1 MFTDVYG
8 FDTGRCIR
16 SKTNQP
22 AVVVAVLALHSVDR
36 SCNPPRR
43 RRLRTTT
50 DENPINPLQAE
61 YTLIMSSANV
71 DATNN
76 DNPIMVREDGGCEE
90 EQGVGVESSPSSASE
105 QHQQQP
111 QAPAWTPLEK
121 KIMALKVVPVISF
134 LLMTIIVGATTLRPE
149 YDQFAWMMYQVSCLF
164 VVVVE
169 MLASASREGVR
180 RREMLVDEVMTS
192 LLGCFYC
199 ARCILHSLPY

>member
-1 MFTDVYG
+1 MC
-8 FDTGRCIR
+8 TGLIEEDAFKNHPTRF
-16 SKTNQP
+16 
-22 AVVVAVLALHSVDR
+22 VVAVLASHSVDPIDYR
-36 SCNPPRR
+36 SRNPPRR
-43 RRLRTTT
+43 RRLSTT

-192 LLGCFYC
+192 LLGYFYC

>member
-1 MFTDVYG
+1 VFTDVYG

-36 SCNPPRR
+36 SRNPPRR

-90 EQGVGVESSPSSASE
+90 EQGVGVESSPSSTSE
-105 QHQQQP
+105 EHQQQQQ

-149 YDQFAWMMYQVSCLF
+149 YDQFAWMMYQVSCF
-164 VVVVE
+164 C
-169 MLASASREGVR
+169 
-180 RREMLVDEVMTS
+180 
-192 LLGCFYC
+192 LLLLLLLLLLSYVCVGIERGCSKE
-199 ARCILHSLPY
+199 RDVGR